1 MDNLQV
7 LTNERLNK
15 LIDET
20 QATLYELKD
29 EVKRRELEQQEHV
42 VMDLDNHM
50 KSAEL
55 SLNTIK
61 NFVSYLLEESKKKK
75 TKK

>member
-15 LIDET
+15 LIDAT

-75 TKK
+75 SKK

>member
-1 MDNLQV
+1 MSNLQV

-20 QATLYELKD
+20 QLTLNELKN
-29 EVKRRELEQQEHV
+29 EVKRREQEQKEHEI
-42 VMDLDNHM
+42 MDLDNHM

-55 SLNTIK
+55 SLTTIR
-61 NFVSYLLEESKKKK
+61 NFIKYLLDESKKP
-75 TKK
+75 

>member
-1 MDNLQV
+1 MSNLQI
-7 LTNERLNK
+7 LTTERLNK

-29 EVKRRELEQQEHV
+29 EVKRRELEKQEHE

-61 NFVSYLLEESKKKK
+61 NFIAYLLEDSKKK
-75 TKK
+75 

>member
-15 LIDET
+15 LIDAT
-20 QATLYELKD
+20 QATLYELKG

-75 TKK
+75 SKK

>member
-1 MDNLQV
+1 MSNLQV
-7 LTNERLNK
+7 LTTKRLNK

-20 QATLYELKD
+20 QATLYELKN
-29 EVKRRELEQQEHV
+29 EVKRRELEKQEHE

-61 NFVSYLLEESKKKK
+61 NFIVYLLEDSKKK
-75 TKK
+75 

>member
-1 MDNLQV
+1 MSNLQV
-7 LTNERLNK
+7 LTTDRLNK

-29 EVKRRELEQQEHV
+29 EVKRRELEKQEHE

-75 TKK
+75 K